1 MTGDT
6 ERPHAPN
13 LPGNL
18 RDAVDGLSVEE
29 LEDLADYAQAL
40 ADWERNRLPASPDTS
55 PEDAVDDDVVED
67 LEEQGVS
74 IDPDDYDDVP
84 ASGAYITVK
93 TTKVE
98 NGKKYNYYYWQ
109 WREGDTWKNEYIA
122 PVNPR

>member
-40 ADWERNRLPASPDTS
+40 AEWERNRLPASPDTS

-74 IDPDDYDDVP
+74 MDTDDYDDVP

-93 TTKVE
+93 EPKP
-98 NGKKYNYYYWQ
+98 GYRYYYWQ
-109 WREGDTWKNEYIA
+109 WRDGDTWKNEYIA
-122 PVNPR
+122 PVNPKED

>member
-6 ERPHAPN
+6 DRPPAPD
-13 LPGNL
+13 LPEHL

-40 ADWERNRLPASPDTS
+40 ADWERNRFHASPDTS

-74 IDPDDYDDVP
+74 MDPDDYDDVP

-93 TTKVE
+93 EPKP
-98 NGKKYNYYYWQ
+98 GYRYYYWQ
-109 WREGDTWKNEYIA
+109 WRDGDTWKNEYIA
-122 PVNPR
+122 PVNPKED

>member
-6 ERPHAPN
+6 ERPPAHDV
-13 LPGNL
+13 PGHL
-18 RDAVDGLSVEE
+18 QDLVDELSVEE

-40 ADWERNRLPASPDTS
+40 ADWKRGRSPASPDTS
-55 PEDAVDDDVVED
+55 PEDAVDDDVVEN

-74 IDPDDYDDVP
+74 MDPDNYDDVP
-84 ASGAYITVK
+84 AKGAYITVK

>member
-6 ERPHAPN
+6 ERPSGPN
-13 LPGNL
+13 LPAHV
-18 RDAVDGLSVEE
+18 RDAVDELSVEE

-40 ADWERNRLPASPDTS
+40 ADWKREQPPASPDTA

-74 IDPDDYDDVP
+74 MDPDDYDDVP
-84 ASGAYITVK
+84 ATGAYITVK
-93 TTKVE
+93 TTKIE
-98 NGKKYNYYYWQ
+98 DGKKYQYYYWQ
-109 WREGDTWKNEYIA
+109 WREGGSWRNEYIA

>member
-6 ERPHAPN
+6 ERPPAPD
-13 LPGNL
+13 LVGHL
-18 RDAVDGLSVEE
+18 RNAVDGLSVEE

-40 ADWERNRLPASPDTS
+40 AEWKRERSPASPDTS

-74 IDPDDYDDVP
+74 MDPDDYDDVP
-84 ASGAYITVK
+84 ATGAYITVK
-93 TTKVE
+93 EPKQ
-98 NGKKYNYYYWQ
+98 GYWYYYWQ

-122 PVNPR
+122 PVNPKED

>member
-6 ERPHAPN
+6 ERPSAPG
-13 LPGNL
+13 LPGHL

-29 LEDLADYAQAL
+29 LEDLADYAQGL
-40 ADWERNRLPASPDTS
+40 ADWKREQPPTSPDTS

-74 IDPDDYDDVP
+74 MDPDDYDDVP
-84 ASGAYITVK
+84 VTGAYITVK
-93 TTKVE
+93 EPKQ
-98 NGKKYNYYYWQ
+98 GYRYYYWQ

-122 PVNPR
+122 PVNPKED

>member
-40 ADWERNRLPASPDTS
+40 AEWERNRLPASPDTS

-74 IDPDDYDDVP
+74 MDTDDYDDVP

-93 TTKVE
+93 EPKP
-98 NGKKYNYYYWQ
+98 GYHYYYWQ
-109 WREGDTWKNEYIA
+109 WRDGDTWKNEYIA
-122 PVNPR
+122 PVNPKED

>member
-6 ERPHAPN
+6 ERPPAPD
-13 LPGNL
+13 LSGHL

-40 ADWERNRLPASPDTS
+40 AEWKRERPPTSPDTS

-74 IDPDDYDDVP
+74 MDPDEYDDVS
-84 ASGAYITVK
+84 ATGAYITVK
-93 TTKVE
+93 TTKVDK
-98 NGKKYNYYYWQ
+98 GKKYEYYYWQ
-109 WREGDTWKNEYIA
+109 WREGDSWRNEYIA

>member
-74 IDPDDYDDVP
+74 MDTDDYDDVP

-93 TTKVE
+93 EPKP
-98 NGKKYNYYYWQ
+98 GYRYYYWQ
-109 WREGDTWKNEYIA
+109 WRDGDTWKNEYIA
-122 PVNPR
+122 PVNPKGD